1 MRSAAPRSKQ
11 GWSSVSTEDAAGPTS
26 NDAPRSSKLGAPP
39 QTTNAAPRP
48 SKRRALRSPTIDAPR
63 SERRTGL
70 AMATP
75 YAAFLLIFSLY
86 PIVFA
91 IVLTFMKWDLVTA
104 PTFAGADNVVTL
116 AHDVRFWQAILNT
129 LLFLAIHVPLQ
140 IVVALVLAVAL
151 DRPLFARSFWRAAF
165 FLPVVISGAVVTILW
180 SSLYATDVGLL
191 NRLLGHVGI
200 GPVHWLTDPTI
211 AMPAIAVMVT
221 WKNVGFY
228 VVIYLAGLQ
237 YIPRSCYEAIDL
249 EGATRWQTFRHVTLP
264 LLRPQ
269 TALVVTLS
277 TINGFQLFIE
287 PYVMTGGGPLR
298 HTLTV
303 VLYMYKNAFAYQ
315 KMGYAATLGLALALV
330 IFAVLI
336 LQRRLVGTQEKS

>member
-1 MRSAAPRSKQ
+1 M
-11 GWSSVSTEDAAGPTS
+11 AG
-26 NDAPRSSKLGAPP
+26 
-39 QTTNAAPRP
+39 
-48 SKRRALRSPTIDAPR
+48 
-63 SERRTGL
+63 
-70 AMATP
+70 P
-75 YAAFLLIFSLY
+75 YAAFLLFFSLY
-86 PIVFA
+86 PIIFA
-91 IVLTFMKWDLVTA
+91 LALTFMRWDLVTE
-104 PTFAGADNVVTL
+104 PEFAGTANIETL
-116 AHDVRFWQAILNT
+116 IQDARFWQAIVNT

-140 IVVALVLAVAL
+140 IAVALALAVAL
-151 DRPLFARSFWRAAF
+151 DRPLAGRAVWRAAF

-191 NRLLGHVGI
+191 NRLLGKVGI
-200 GPVHWLTDPTI
+200 GPIPWLTDPAI

-237 YIPRSCYEAIDL
+237 YVPRSCYEAVSL

-287 PYVMTGGGPLR
+287 PYIMTGGGPMR

-315 KMGYAATLGLALALV
+315 KMGYAATLGIALALV

-336 LQRRLVGTQEKS
+336 LQRRLVGPQEVS